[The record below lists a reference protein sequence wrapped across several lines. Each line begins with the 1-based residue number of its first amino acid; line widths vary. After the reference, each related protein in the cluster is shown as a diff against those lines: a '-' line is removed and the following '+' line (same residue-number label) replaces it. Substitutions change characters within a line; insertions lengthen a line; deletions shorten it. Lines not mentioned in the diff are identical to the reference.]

1 MDDTATTPASRRR
14 TPIRL
19 TIGAAAAILLVA
31 TTVIAHD
38 VYSSVK
44 TSISE
49 TLVANAW
56 SRALDGEYAPKPWP
70 WADLWP
76 VARLAAP
83 TQGKSVIVLS
93 ANAGATD
100 AATVL
105 TTLSPPQGADLPVII
120 AAHDDERYDFLRQS
134 TAGEDLLL
142 ETPRGLRRYEIV
154 RIGLMNP
161 QTLAAIS
168 RAPMADIVIADEAK
182 YENVLQ
188 PIVRD
193 WREEGTRFKRLSR
206 IVEVPLFVDSSA
218 TELIQVADYVAHA
231 VYRSYHAGD
240 DDLLARMARAFDRS
254 DGKLHG
260 LVHLTPDHRTCA
272 CRACMSRN
280 RRSRDS
286 AP

>member
-1 MDDTATTPASRRR
+1 MFLLYLDESGDSRDAADHFVVGGLAIQQHDVRNLRKIAGNLKERHLDPHLHGLEIHAQHIRAGKGPWRGIPRPVRSALLTDLGTRLARFNTRAGSEPFGLFAVACDPAFD
-14 TPIRL
+14 PPEGRL
-19 TIGAAAAILLVA
+19 HRAFEEILLRFQ
-31 TTVIAHD
+31 
-38 VYSSVK
+38 
-44 TSISE
+44 E
-49 TLVANAW
+49 MLVRID
-56 SRALDGEYAPKPWP
+56 RA
-70 WADLWP
+70 
-76 VARLAAP
+76 
-83 TQGKSVIVLS
+83 
-93 ANAGATD
+93 AG
-100 AATVL
+100 
-105 TTLSPPQGADLPVII
+105 
-120 AAHDDERYDFLRQS
+120 R
-134 TAGEDLLL
+134 
-142 ETPRGLRRYEIV
+142 RGLREH
-154 RIGLMNP
+154 
-161 QTLAAIS
+161 TLG
-168 RAPMADIVIADEAK
+168 IVIADEAK

-240 DDLLARMARAFDRS
+240 DDLLARMARSFDRS

-272 CRACMSRN
+272 CRACQSRN